1 MKFFESTEG
10 TYGGGLCQE
19 SSPTWGKNFVFER
32 PQSQFS
38 GQFSRLCRKGR
49 IRKFRLPLDCNT
61 PFLTALLLYHCN
73 FKLFI
78 KCSKHQR
85 CLIGGG
91 IRGLHC
97 VCPREKLN
105 LNGLTQFFR
114 NSLHNFVVLL
124 FAPLHKSILIK
135 QLLLFIM
142 TFDSNC

>member
-1 MKFFESTEG
+1 MLFYNDFKLLMKFFESTEG

-19 SSPTWGKNFVFER
+19 SSPIWGKNFVFER

-61 PFLTALLLYHCN
+61 PFLTELLLYHCS

-78 KCSKHQR
+78 KYSKHQR

-97 VCPREKLN
+97 VCPREKIESKRSHIVL
-105 LNGLTQFFR
+105 LKEFTQFFR
-114 NSLHNFVVLL
+114 
-124 FAPLHKSILIK
+124 FALC
-135 QLLLFIM
+135 
-142 TFDSNC
+142 TDG